1 MFVLQL
7 TRNNSLLLLCV
18 CVWLMFLLCA
28 VDSAGAFDDTYAEI
42 NSSDEDTGLKADRR
56 ASVAWEGGVA
66 AWLPDGDDDRYDVV
80 QGERRYEVPSSRASK
95 DAAYAATYDVASNSR
110 AGAGAADRQ
119 YMQPRAGP
127 VVDDMYDNVNEDNAM
142 LFDVAGST
150 AITNRPSHISP
161 VCGAP
166 SSVTKATKRHKQR
179 TRPQLDL
186 NSGKLSVGDDDGDDD
201 GGEQE
206 TTFHTNPTFRH
217 TDNREAEYAAVSDE
231 ATYDLGDLNDS
242 DIEA

>member
-95 DAAYAATYDVASNSR
+95 NAAYAANIRRGVK
-110 AGAGAADRQ
+110 
-119 YMQPRAGP
+119 QPRRRRGCRPP
-127 VVDDMYDNVNEDNAM
+127 VHA
-142 LFDVAGST
+142 A
-150 AITNRPSHISP
+150 ARRPR
-161 VCGAP
+161 G
-166 SSVTKATKRHKQR
+166 
-179 TRPQLDL
+179 
-186 NSGKLSVGDDDGDDD
+186 
-201 GGEQE
+201 
-206 TTFHTNPTFRH
+206 
-217 TDNREAEYAAVSDE
+217 
-231 ATYDLGDLNDS
+231 
-242 DIEA
+242 